1 MIRYISIVFPLIA
14 FSCEKEVHLDNE
26 IKTPRITVNGILD
39 PEHSIELEIS
49 ESAFILQSGFKMP
62 ALENAKALL
71 YDSDYNL
78 LGEFEHETLG
88 VYYLPGVQ
96 VVSESTYFIKVSC
109 PGFND
114 VTSKTIVPRAPINV
128 DYQMQFKDDIVS
140 YQISFQDDAAEVN
153 YYWVS
158 IVQMKKTEY
167 GFNGFSD
174 INRHI
179 CSNNVAV
186 ENQSEIIGEAS
197 ICDKFLFFSDQT
209 FNGNAFQINFD
220 QSNSKEANDTVISI
234 LNFKSV
240 SEDYYKYLITRE
252 AYASHQQ
259 DPFAQ
264 PGQVHTNIENGFGI
278 LAGSNTFSDTIY
290 W

>member
-1 MIRYISIVFPLIA
+1 VFPLIA

-39 PEHSIELEIS
+39 PELPIEIEIS
-49 ESAFILQSGFKMP
+49 ESAFVLQGGFKMP
-62 ALENAKALL
+62 VLENAKAFL
-71 YDSDYNL
+71 YDSGYNL
-78 LGEFEHETLG
+78 LGEFEHDTLG
-88 VYYLPGVQ
+88 VYHLPGVN
-96 VVSESTYFIKVSC
+96 VVAGSTYFIKVSC
-109 PGFND
+109 SGFND
-114 VTSKTIVPRAPINV
+114 VTAKAIIPKAPMNV
-128 DYQMQFKDDIVS
+128 TYDMQFKDDLIE
-140 YQISFQDDAAEVN
+140 YQINFQDNGSESN
-153 YYWVS
+153 YYWIS
-158 IVQMKKTEY
+158 IAQMKKTDY
-167 GFNGFSD
+167 GINGFSD
-174 INRHI
+174 LNRQI
-179 CSNNVAV
+179 CSYNVAV
-186 ENQSEIIGEAS
+186 ENQSKIIGEVS

-278 LAGSNTFSDTIY
+278 FAGSNTFSDTIY